1 MSDHEAAQGT
11 RDPLPLLLRV
21 AGLSTVDLEP
31 FSSDLP
37 LRVARHA
44 ELAKKLAV
52 AREALVDRLYR
63 SVPEA
68 DPEVRGVL
76 LDVKRDAYNGRPL
89 APHREHSQWAEVTRV
104 AGETVARVVAL
115 EAELETARRDYE
127 AAYERRCRAEHRQLL
142 ELRTHRRF
150 VRGLALASPVLAA
163 GIARLPEAFD
173 GPYDRKQRKAAQSLL
188 RYASR
193 AVCKLSPYSTLTP
206 VALAEAR
213 DGHTGGPRWRPET
226 ELDLHPGPWSE
237 WSLLRARRFVPSR
250 WVHLLFSH
258 PPLRRR
264 LRVAL
269 NGSLTEI
276 APGRLLVLRPGAWT
290 TSEEGRLEYRPD
302 AVVTLG
308 LQGPLVEWLRAE
320 LPRREPTYRELLS
333 ELAEGL
339 TPEGQP
345 APTREDLT
353 AAVEQL
359 LDAGLLVLRT
369 PWPLYE
375 AHLEQRLLEYL
386 KEITLEGT
394 SHEEQPGEERAA
406 LAPVIGALERL
417 LELQL
422 GYRRTEEP
430 ARVVRRLQGLLG
442 EIWDALLGLVDPPRD
457 IEADRSGANVFY
469 EDVFLT
475 PRGGGTEGGDAESC
489 APTGPEPDGPV
500 AGLLE
505 LPRETVTELYETA
518 APLLRI
524 SDLANRRHD
533 LRLALAARMERQW
546 PERTEV
552 GLVELFAAVQ
562 DLWKDFT
569 RFDLEARRR
578 SPGGAGGATFD
589 PLGLPAAAE
598 LREERR
604 RVFEAL
610 SGRVESDGHESRL
623 ERREL
628 GTIAGTISRRW
639 SPPTAAALLVQ
650 PADPAG
656 RLWVLNR
663 LAEGTGRLG
672 SRFTPVMDPSD
683 RCRVLS
689 HLVARS
695 VLESDGE
702 RFELLDLP
710 SIQGD
715 TLNVHA
721 PQTLRLLEPPG
732 ETLDLPPERRVF
744 LGELRL
750 RRTGDGDLRLIDGRG
765 RNLLPV
771 YLGVA
776 DLVYLPGWVR
786 FLARLGPGELE
797 ILRPGSTVRTTD
809 GLAVRERLTLGR
821 LVLYRRR
828 WRIAPGRRPGRLGRH
843 ADPETFAALHRWR
856 QELELPRRFYVIER
870 RPAPDPRPV
879 FKPQYVDL
887 SSPLFADIFL
897 GILDQQGDEPLVLEE
912 ALPAPDAYPGDGGK
926 GRRAVEVVIE
936 GLSLQPPL
944 SPEERGP

>member
-1 MSDHEAAQGT
+1 MSDDQAAQGT

-21 AGLSTVDLEP
+21 AGLSAVDLEP

-37 LRVARHA
+37 RRLARHG
-44 ELAKKLAV
+44 ELARELAV

-68 DPEVRGVL
+68 DPEVRSVL
-76 LDVKRDAYNGRPL
+76 LEAKRDVYNGRPL
-89 APHREHSQWAEVTRV
+89 APHRESSYWPEVSRV
-104 AGETVARVVAL
+104 AGETAARVLTL
-115 EAELETARRDYE
+115 EAELETTRRDYE
-127 AAYERRCRAEHRQLL
+127 TAYESRCRAEHRQLL
-142 ELRTHRRF
+142 KLRTRRRF
-150 VRGLALASPVLAA
+150 VRGLALASPVLAE
-163 GIARLPEAFD
+163 GIDRLPEAFD
-173 GPYDRKQRKAAQSLL
+173 GDYDRKQRKAAQSLL

-206 VALAEAR
+206 VALAATR
-213 DGHTGGPRWRPET
+213 DGHAGGQRRQPAA
-226 ELDLHPGPWSE
+226 ELGLHPGPWSE
-237 WSLLRARRFVPSR
+237 RSLLRARRFVPSQ

-258 PPLRRR
+258 PDLRFR

-302 AVVTLG
+302 AVVILG
-308 LQGPLVEWLRAE
+308 LRGPLVDWLRAE
-320 LPRREPTYRELLS
+320 LPHREPTYRELLS
-333 ELAEGL
+333 ELAEEL
-339 TPEGQP
+339 TSASQP
-345 APTREDLT
+345 APTREELT

-375 AHLEQRLLEYL
+375 AHLEQRLLDYL
-386 KEITLEGT
+386 KEVSLEGA
-394 SHEEQPGEERAA
+394 SPEEDFDEGRGA
-406 LAPVIGALERL
+406 LAPVIGALGRL

-422 GYRRTEEP
+422 GYRQTEEP
-430 ARVVRRLQGLLG
+430 ARAVRRLQGLLG
-442 EIWDALLGLVDPPRD
+442 EIWDALLGLGDPPRD
-457 IEADRSGANVFY
+457 IEIDRSGANVFY

-475 PRGGGTEGGDAESC
+475 PRGGGTEGGGEGC

-589 PLGLPAAAE
+589 PLGLPAVAE

-623 ERREL
+623 ERRDLETIG
-628 GTIAGTISRRW
+628 GTIPRRW
-639 SPPTAAALLVQ
+639 SPPTTAALLVQ

-672 SRFTPVMDPSD
+672 SRFTPVMDRSD

-695 VLESDGE
+695 VLESGGE

-732 ETLDLPPERRVF
+732 ETLDLPPERQVL

-750 RRTGDGDLRLIDGRG
+750 RRTGNGDLRLSDGRG

-797 ILRPGSTVRTTD
+797 ILRPSSTVRSTD

-828 WRIAPGRRPGRLGRH
+828 WRIDPGRRPGRLGRH

-856 QELELPRRFYVIER
+856 HELELPQRFYVIER
-870 RPAPDPRPV
+870 RPAPGPRQV
-879 FKPQYVDL
+879 FKPQYIDL
-887 SSPLFADIFL
+887 SSPLFADVFL
-897 GILDQQGDEPLVLEE
+897 GILDQQQDDALVLEE
-912 ALPAPDAYPGDGGK
+912 ALPAPDAYPRDGGK
-926 GRRAVEVVIE
+926 SRRAVEVVVE
-936 GLSLQPPL
+936 GLSLQPPF